1 MTDVKVEQCDRDAAA
16 GTIPDDGSHT
26 SHMMFDG
33 IINGRADGWPLV
45 QAFARHRQVA
55 EKAQQEREMDLA
67 EAARIMFEATRDR
80 FMRPE
85 QCYPAI
91 TALHEAGFLRDPATA
106 IRSQG
111 HE

>member
-1 MTDVKVEQCDRDAAA
+1 MTDVKVEQCE
-16 GTIPDDGSHT
+16 
-26 SHMMFDG
+26 
-33 IINGRADGWPLV
+33 V
-45 QAFARHRQVA
+45 
-55 EKAQQEREMDLA
+55 DLA
-67 EAARIMFEATRDR
+67 EAARIMFEASKDR